1 MNILTANNATKILS
15 ALALILSVSLSQNVS
30 ATEIENI
37 CKEHIQNKIAW
48 DSNDGAGAY
57 KWEDAN
63 LERLCK
69 GTKTAEEPGECF
81 HKVMTGHVKWG
92 DSDKWEWKNA
102 IALCAGTNDGN
113 KTVACF
119 EGRIKADVKWEEAIF
134 QCKSNNGTLS
144 NKVPE

>member
-1 MNILTANNATKILS
+1 MNILTAKNTIKILL
-15 ALALILSVSLSQNVS
+15 ALALITIVNLSQNVS
-30 ATEIENI
+30 ASEIENI

-48 DSNDGAGAY
+48 DPSDGAAAY
-57 KWEDAN
+57 KWEEVN
-63 LERLCK
+63 LESLCK

-92 DSDKWEWKNA
+92 VSDKWDWKNA
-102 IALCAGTNDGN
+102 IALCAGTNDAD

-134 QCKSNNGTLS
+134 QCKSNNGSS
-144 NKVPE
+144 NNKLPE